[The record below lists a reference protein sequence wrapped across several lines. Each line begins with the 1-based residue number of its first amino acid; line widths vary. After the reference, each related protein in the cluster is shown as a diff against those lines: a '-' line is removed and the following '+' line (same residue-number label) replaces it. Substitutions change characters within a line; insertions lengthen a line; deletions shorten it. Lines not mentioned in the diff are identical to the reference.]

1 MLIEL
6 SSCIVLTTRPLL
18 GRRRLEFEI
27 IHQSPAKTEEGRSE
41 VQGHLWL
48 QSKFDTCQATR
59 TPIKITTKNK
69 EVGIEV
75 MV

>member
-1 MLIEL
+1 MRVYAYNPSTLE
-6 SSCIVLTTRPLL
+6 VRP
-18 GRRRLEFEI
+18 
-27 IHQSPAKTEEGRSE
+27 GRSE